1 MGEMK
6 RLWEGKLEDFEK
18 PATETKLNPHNFYEV
33 KDNEGRGIW
42 GGKSTLEAIKY
53 YRQSKDA
60 SVWVGVWHEEE
71 NDAHL
76 LIEPINITTII
87 LATIISSMDRS

>member
-6 RLWEGKLEDFEK
+6 RLWED
-18 PATETKLNPHNFYEV
+18 TVQDKLNPPNFYEV
-33 KDNEGRGIW
+33 KDSEGRGIW

-87 LATIISSMDRS
+87 LATIISSMDRN